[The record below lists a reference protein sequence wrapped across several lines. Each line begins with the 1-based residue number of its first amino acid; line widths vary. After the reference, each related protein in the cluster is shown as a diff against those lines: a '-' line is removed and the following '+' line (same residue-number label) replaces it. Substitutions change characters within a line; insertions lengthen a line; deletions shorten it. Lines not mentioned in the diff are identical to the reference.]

1 MNIVLWILQVLVGA
15 FFIWHMTV
23 LLRPNPERLRQGM
36 NWVLEMPAG
45 LRIFAGVAEG
55 LGGIALIFGGLIR
68 PLSWLVALAA
78 AGLVVLMLGAIVFH
92 LPRREYP
99 NIGLNVFLMLLS
111 GFIAYGRWVLAP
123 I

>member
-1 MNIVLWILQVLVGA
+1 MTIVLWILQVLLGA

-23 LLRPNPERLRQGM
+23 LLRPNPARLRQGM

-45 LRIFAGVAEG
+45 LRIFAGSAEG
-55 LGGIALIFGGLIR
+55 LAGVALIFAGLIR
-68 PLSWLVALAA
+68 PVSWLVPLAG

-92 LPRREYP
+92 FPRREFS
-99 NIGLNVFLMLLS
+99 NIGLNVVLMLLA
-111 GFIAYGRWVLAP
+111 GFIAYGRSVLAP